1 VKKQTIVL
9 DELTERRTEI
19 ARLLAQHRRTAGGTL
34 TDEARRWLER
44 EQKHYR
50 DENGDLS
57 TWAAMRARIEK
68 AFALAESRIAEAK
81 AAEDAARAADTA
93 KAAELTAAHDEALRG
108 KIAYEVDPVTQW
120 KRAHAART
128 W

>member
-1 VKKQTIVL
+1 MKKQTIVL
-9 DELTERRTEI
+9 DELTERRNEI
-19 ARLLAQHRRTAGGTL
+19 ARLLSQHRRTPGGTL

-50 DENGDLS
+50 DEDGDLS
-57 TWAAMRARIEK
+57 TWAAMRARIE
-68 AFALAESRIAEAK
+68 AAYALAASRATEAQAVKDAERAANEEKEAVAEA
-81 AAEDAARAADTA
+81 AI
-93 KAAELTAAHDEALRG
+93 RG

-120 KRAHAART
+120 KRAHADRT

>member
-1 VKKQTIVL
+1 MKKQTVVI
-9 DELTERRTEI
+9 DELSERRREI
-19 ARLLAQHRRTAGGTL
+19 ARLLYAHRQTPGGTL

-57 TWAAMRARIEK
+57 TWAEKRARIEK
-68 AFALAESRIAEAK
+68 AFALAESRIAEAR
-81 AAEDAARAADTA
+81 AAEDAARADYDA
-93 KAAELTAAHDEALRG
+93 KAAEAEAAIRT
-108 KIAYEVDPVTQW
+108 KIAHEVDPVTQW

-128 W
+128 F